1 MEGRYVFRAR
11 IRLEPEHEA
20 VSIEPSS
27 AETTVTLFR
36 EAPEPGTEG
45 WLFFRDTLW
54 RGEAADDAYV
64 RQLITEWLGVPVES
78 ASFREL
84 QADEAYVDALKAAIA
99 DDLEAFNADTV
110 DEALSKYLGSSVH
123 VRSADDPENGA

>member
-11 IRLEPEHEA
+11 IKLEPEHEA
-20 VSIEPSS
+20 VSVEPSS
-27 AETTVTLFR
+27 AEATVTFFR

-54 RGEAADDAYV
+54 RGEASDDEYV
-64 RQLITEWLGVPVES
+64 RQLATEWLGEPVES

-84 QADEAYVDALKAAIA
+84 QVDEAYFEALKAEIA
-99 DDLEAFNADTV
+99 DDLEAFKADTV
-110 DEALSKYLGSSVH
+110 DEALSKYLGSSVR
-123 VRSADDPENGA
+123 VRSDDESG

>member
-27 AETTVTLFR
+27 AETTVTLVR

-123 VRSADDPENGA
+123 VRSADDLENGA

>member
-11 IRLEPEHEA
+11 LRLEPDHEA

-54 RGEAADDAYV
+54 RGEASDDEYV
-64 RQLITEWLGVPVES
+64 RGLASEWLGAPVES

-84 QADEAYVDALKAAIA
+84 QVDEAYFEALKAEIA
-99 DDLEAFNADTV
+99 DDLEAFKADTV
-110 DEALSKYLGSSVH
+110 DEALSKYLGSSVR
-123 VRSADDPENGA
+123 VRSDDESG